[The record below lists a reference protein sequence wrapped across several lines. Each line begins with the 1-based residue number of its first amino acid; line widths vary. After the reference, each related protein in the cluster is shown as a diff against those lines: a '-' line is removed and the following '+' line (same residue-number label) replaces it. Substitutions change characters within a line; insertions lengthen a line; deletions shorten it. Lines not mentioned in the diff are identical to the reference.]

1 MNGKK
6 LALKARFN
14 RGVRSIPDVSLFEI
28 NAVLAQQLAVFL
40 LKRASAMVLL
50 LRVDVEMAPLALSRH
65 TAVSA
70 VFWETPC

>member
-14 RGVRSIPDVSLFEI
+14 RGV
-28 NAVLAQQLAVFL
+28 
-40 LKRASAMVLL
+40 SAMVLL

-70 VFWETPC
+70 VFWETPY